1 MHPFRHILLWLALLG
16 PCAAA
21 ASGRGGEIDTLV
33 TVEDV
38 RITVR
43 SLKEARTPIDSPVA
57 VSHFGREEAERQ
69 RIATLRDLSALVP
82 NLHVPDYGSRMTS
95 SVYVRGLGARID
107 QPVLGLLVD
116 DIPVMNKD
124 AYDFDVTDI
133 LGIEVLRGPQS
144 TLYGRN
150 TMGGVMRIRTRSPL
164 DGEGVRA
171 GVEYGNGNTLRA
183 RASGYFRAT
192 PRFGIGAAGYYTAS
206 DGFFRNAYDG
216 SPCDRERS
224 GGGSLK
230 LQGRFGRT
238 EIRNTL
244 RFSRT
249 DQGGYPYAS
258 VRTGQIGRAHV

>member
-150 TMGGVMRIRTRSPL
+150 TMGGVMRIRTRSPAKGSAPERSTATATPSGPAHRAISGL
-164 DGEGVRA
+164 RPASASASRDITPPPTDSSATHTTVRPA
-171 GVEYGNGNTLRA
+171 TANA
-183 RASGYFRAT
+183 RAEEA
-192 PRFGIGAAGYYTAS
+192 
-206 DGFFRNAYDG
+206 
-216 SPCDRERS
+216 
-224 GGGSLK
+224 
-230 LQGRFGRT
+230 
-238 EIRNTL
+238 
-244 RFSRT
+244 
-249 DQGGYPYAS
+249 
-258 VRTGQIGRAHV
+258 